1 LMSPRPR
8 DADRS
13 VPSVRVVKPLSVVDQ
28 VVAELRRSIVF
39 GTLAPGQEFALR
51 EIAATLGV
59 STAPVREAL
68 RVLQGDGL
76 IVGRRAR
83 SAVVAPMDAA
93 DLRSVYRLRLLVE
106 PDIGARACKLV
117 KASDLARI
125 SRLVDSFGDERLGI
139 EEIYE
144 MHRDFHLALLRPAAT
159 AWDLRVIDMLWHA
172 AERYVRV
179 GFGRLDPMP
188 DEHRRREA
196 AHARLLS
203 AFRTR
208 DGEKARRALEEHL
221 EANEQLALSTLV

>member
-1 LMSPRPR
+1 MSPRPP
-8 DADRS
+8 DKTRS
-13 VPSVRVVKPLSVVDQ
+13 SPGVRVVKPQSVVDQ

-39 GTLAPGQEFALR
+39 GTLEPGQEFALR
-51 EIAATLGV
+51 EIAANLGV

-93 DLRSVYRLRLLVE
+93 DLRAVYRLRRLVE
-106 PDIGARACKLV
+106 PDIGARACTLV

-125 SRLVDSFGDERLGI
+125 SRIVDALGDESLGV
-139 EEIYE
+139 EEIYDS
-144 MHRDFHLALLRPAAT
+144 HREFHLALLRPAAT
-159 AWDLRVIDMLWHA
+159 AWDLRVIEMLWHA

-179 GFGRLDPMP
+179 GFGRRDPMP
-188 DEHRRREA
+188 DEPRRRKA
-196 AHARLLS
+196 SHAKVLA

-208 DGEKARRALEEHL
+208 DGATARRALVDHL
-221 EANEQLALSTLV
+221 DATEQLALEMIA

>member
-1 LMSPRPR
+1 MSPRPR

-13 VPSVRVVKPLSVVDQ
+13 SPIVRVVRPQSVVDQ

-51 EIAATLGV
+51 EIAANLGV

-93 DLRSVYRLRLLVE
+93 DLHSVYRLRRLVE
-106 PDIGARACKLV
+106 PDIGARACTLV
-117 KASDLARI
+117 KASDLNRI
-125 SRLVDSFGDERLGI
+125 SRIVDSFGDERLGV
-139 EEIYE
+139 EEIYDS
-144 MHRDFHLALLRPAAT
+144 HREFHLALLRPAAT
-159 AWDLRVIDMLWHA
+159 AWDLRVIEMLWHA

>member
-1 LMSPRPR
+1 MSALPR
-8 DADRS
+8 DAGPS
-13 VPSVRVVKPLSVVDQ
+13 SPSVRVVKPQSVVDQ

-51 EIAATLGV
+51 EIAANLGV

-68 RVLQGDGL
+68 RVLQSDGL

-93 DLRSVYRLRLLVE
+93 DLHSVYRLRRLVE
-106 PDIGARACKLV
+106 PEIGARACTLV

-125 SRLVDSFGDERLGI
+125 SRIVDSFGDERLGV
-139 EEIYE
+139 EEIYDS
-144 MHRDFHLALLRPAAT
+144 HREFHLALLRPGAT
-159 AWDLRVIDMLWHA
+159 AWDLRVIEMLWHA

-179 GFGRLDPMP
+179 GFGRRDPMP

-196 AHARLLS
+196 SHAKLLA

-208 DGEKARRALEEHL
+208 DSAKARRALEDHL
-221 EANEQLALSTLV
+221 DANEQLALKMIT